1 MKSTVVLGQIPVKAQ
16 SLALLGARYL
26 KSILEKQLEYKQD
39 STTVLAV
46 SIWCSQQQRMQR

>member
-39 STTVLAV
+39 STTGCVYLV
-46 SIWCSQQQRMQR
+46 